1 MTRAESTPHS
11 TIGTRLA
18 SLIPRL
24 ACPSCSGAVDVDERE
39 LVCAQCR
46 RRYAVVGEMAVLLD
60 EESTAEIEA
69 ARDGAENVRLRSTL
83 RQSGILRLIDAVRPP
98 HPFLFLNGRLNRGAF
113 SALVSSTGVETVVLD
128 IGSGLLKGLNASGLS
143 EHVYNSLIP
152 LEIAAGPGIGVVGD
166 AHKLPFGDNSL
177 DGVLIQGVLE
187 HVRDPERIAGEI
199 WRVLKPGA
207 PVYVDVPFVQ
217 HYHLDPF
224 DFRRYTVYGI
234 EHLFGRFERV
244 DSGVAAG
251 PASALADMLTEFPAL
266 LFRSPMMYWG
276 VKFVTGW
283 LTSPIRFLD
292 VFWSKAPRAHI
303 ASGAVYYLGRKPAT

>member
-1 MTRAESTPHS
+1 MTMAETTTPH
-11 TIGTRLA
+11 TLGTRLA
-18 SLIPRL
+18 SLVPRL
-24 ACPSCSGAVDVDERE
+24 ACPNCHGAVRPTEGA
-39 LVCAQCR
+39 LVCERCA
-46 RRYAVVGEMAVLLD
+46 RRYPVVGEMAVLLD
-60 EESTAEIEA
+60 EESAAEINS
-69 ARDGAENVRLRSTL
+69 ARDGAENVRLRTSL
-83 RQSGILRLIDAVRPP
+83 RQSGMLRFADAMRPP
-98 HPFLFLNGRLNRGAF
+98 HPFLFLNGRRNRGAF
-113 SALVSSTGVETVVLD
+113 SELVPAGNDTVVLD

-143 EHVYNSLIP
+143 ERVYNSLIP
-152 LEIAAGPGIGVVGD
+152 LEIAPGPGIGVVGD
-166 AHKLPFGDNSL
+166 AHKLPFCDGAL

-234 EHLFGRFERV
+234 EHLFARFERV

-292 VFWSKAPRAHI
+292 VFWSKAHRAHI
-303 ASGAVYYLGRKPAT
+303 ASGAVYYLGRKPAA